1 MFHVPIGPSNGEV
14 CKTFALH
21 HDDGLAIFKNVCG
34 PASVKIKKHFCIFF
48 REHDLELTIQCNIKA
63 LNFVFRR
70 CYFEYN
76 PKRNIRLNPTCSLN
90 IVTKDRKNFI
100 FIR

>member
-1 MFHVPIGPSNGEV
+1 MFHVAIGPSNGEV

-21 HDDGLAIFKNVCG
+21 HDGLAIFKNVCG

-63 LNFVFRR
+63 LNFVDVILNINR
-70 CYFEYN
+70 
-76 PKRNIRLNPTCSLN
+76 KKNIRLNPTCSAN
-90 IVTKDRKNFI
+90 IVTKDRKNFFI